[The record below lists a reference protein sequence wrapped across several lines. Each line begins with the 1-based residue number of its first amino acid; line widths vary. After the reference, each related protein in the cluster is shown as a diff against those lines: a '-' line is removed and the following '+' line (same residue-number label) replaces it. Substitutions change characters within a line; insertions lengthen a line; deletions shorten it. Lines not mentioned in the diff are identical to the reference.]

1 VTVTSARPGP
11 AGLGRL
17 AASAAAL
24 ALVGALFGPG
34 TPAHASGLLV
44 ARFGGEWGHPM
55 SDDLWSIYYNPAG
68 LSLLEGTK
76 LVVSGSFAWRS
87 LTYTRDPA
95 AIDDIIADPNAGA
108 GTPEGEG
115 VLANSGESNLS
126 NFVAT
131 PFIAFGSDFGIEGF
145 GAAVGFYVPIGG
157 QSIWDPGTA
166 RDAFPGA
173 ADAPVRWWTIEGTA
187 RSLYTTVA
195 AGYRIPALRLSV
207 GLGLNVVLTELDNI
221 QARNVDGTD
230 HLTSNGRLQEGRARV
245 KASSVDLALGAGLLW
260 EPIDNLFIGV
270 SYQSQP
276 NFGEQTLKGDVDLIL
291 GGGPAPES
299 TTTKAEVTQS
309 MPDVVRFGA
318 RYGKP
323 KCWEVRAFA
332 DWAHWSVLK
341 EQCILNSTI
350 EGRTCK
356 GDALGK
362 IIIIPRN
369 WEDAWGVR
377 AGGSWWAGKGV
388 ELVLGA
394 GWDGTSIP
402 DEMLEPAFFDGAK
415 VHATLGAKFLV
426 ADDKLELMIEYTQ
439 YFYADRDIAPRGR
452 VARDPGDPD
461 GPTWTD
467 IESIG
472 LRDAVRVP
480 DAAGL
485 YEHSIGVVE
494 LGASYRF

>member
-1 VTVTSARPGP
+1 MTVTSARPGP
-11 AGLGRL
+11 SGRTLL
-17 AASAAAL
+17 AASL
-24 ALVGALFGPG
+24 ALVGALGAG
-34 TPAHASGLLV
+34 AAPAHATGLLV

-68 LSLLEGTK
+68 LSLLKGTK
-76 LVVSGSFAWRS
+76 LALSGSFAWRS
-87 LTYTRDPA
+87 LSYTRDPA
-95 AIDDIIADPNAGA
+95 AIDDIIQDPQIGA

-115 VLANSGESNLS
+115 VLANSGESTLS
-126 NFVAT
+126 NFLAT
-131 PFIAFGSDFGIEGF
+131 PFFAVGSDFGIEGF
-145 GAAVGFYVPIGG
+145 GAAVGVYVPIGG

-166 RDAFPGA
+166 RDDFPGA
-173 ADAPVRWWTIEGTA
+173 TDAPVRWWTIEGTA
-187 RSLYTTVA
+187 RSIYATVA

-230 HLTSNGRLQEGRARV
+230 HLTSNGRLQEGRARI

-260 EPIDNLFIGV
+260 EPVDNLFIGV

-276 NFGEQTLKGDVDLIL
+276 NFGEQTLKGDVDIIL
-291 GGGPAPES
+291 GGGPVPES
-299 TTTKAEVTQS
+299 TLTKAEVTQS

-332 DWAHWSVLK
+332 DWARWSVLE
-341 EQCILNSTI
+341 EQCILNATVD
-350 EGRTCK
+350 GRSCK
-356 GDALGK
+356 GDAPPGK

-377 AGGSWWAGKGV
+377 AGGSWWASEGI
-388 ELVLGA
+388 ELVFGA

-415 VHATLGAKFLV
+415 VHGTVGAKFML
-426 ADDKLELMIEYTQ
+426 ADDKLELMVEYTQ
-439 YFYADRDIAPRGR
+439 FFYPDRDIAPRGR
-452 VARDPGDPD
+452 VPRDPNDPD

-472 LRDAVRVP
+472 LREAVRVP
-480 DAAGL
+480 DASGL
-485 YEHSIGVVE
+485 YKHSIGVVE
-494 LGASYRF
+494 IGASYRF